1 MFKNSLAGH
10 ESRNT
15 CLTESRLS
23 PVSQEGG
30 TRPCPI
36 CGAMTEQQPT
46 GSKIR
51 WICLT
56 GGYAHY
62 YQARYAHLETWFTS
76 GKGNLREPLIQ
87 AMSHSA

>member
-1 MFKNSLAGH
+1 MFKHAPAGH
-10 ESRNT
+10 ESQES
-15 CLTESRLS
+15 CPIESRPPAAPLES
-23 PVSQEGG
+23 G

-36 CGAMTEQQPT
+36 CGAMTERQPT
-46 GSKIR
+46 GKIQ

-87 AMSHSA
+87 AMDRSA